1 MKTPYIIEGLTI
13 LQKYRDEPDGFHT
26 GAEHDCIYAFQTSE
40 PLSQEDLAR
49 MIELGWFQEDADYGD
64 DEETNGDFAEK
75 HYDPEESWCCYT

>member
-1 MKTPYIIEGLTI
+1 MKTPKIIEGLTI

-26 GAEHDCIYAFQTSE
+26 GAEHDCIYAFQTSK

-49 MIELGWFQEDADYGD
+49 MIELGWFQEDTDYGD
-64 DEETNGDFAEK
+64 DEETGGDFAAK